1 MPMAQP
7 KNGGHAAEEGPG
19 LAAGPEPMRN
29 LQQTG
34 IAFQSHIPG
43 ESKAILAKKNG

>member
-7 KNGGHAAEEGPG
+7 KNGGHAAEEGAG
-19 LAAGPEPMRN
+19 LAGPEPMRN

-34 IAFQSHIPG
+34 IAFQSYIPG